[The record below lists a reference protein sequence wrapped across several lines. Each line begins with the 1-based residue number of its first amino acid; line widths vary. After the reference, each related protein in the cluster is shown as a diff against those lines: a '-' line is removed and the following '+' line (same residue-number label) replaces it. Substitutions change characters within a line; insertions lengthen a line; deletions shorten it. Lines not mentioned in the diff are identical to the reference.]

1 MPEDAP
7 IEFSAPPSRSEAE
20 MDMTPMVDVTFLL
33 LIFFMVTAAFT
44 MQKSFR
50 VPTPRPDQPSS
61 RARTV
66 DDFEQDPDFVIVR
79 IDEFNTF
86 HVAAA
91 SWDEEE
97 EAPSRQD
104 LLIKLRR
111 AKGAGGQGGATRL
124 LVMAHGDAAH
134 EKVVTAMDAGNDVGM
149 EEVKLV
155 TVEDDAL

>member
-1 MPEDAP
+1 M
-7 IEFSAPPSRSEAE
+7 SEQELPVSFGGKRNREETE

-50 VPTPRPDQPSS
+50 VPTPRPDQPSTS
-61 RARTV
+61 TKTV
-66 DDFEQDPDFVIVR
+66 EDFEEDKDFVVIR

-86 HVAAA
+86 NVSAA

-97 EAPSRQD
+97 EAPSPQD
-104 LLIKLRR
+104 LLIKLRKAR
-111 AKGAGGQGGATRL
+111 EADSATKL
-124 LVMAHGDAAH
+124 LVMAHGDASH
-134 EKVVTAMDAGNDVGM
+134 EKVVTAMDAGNEVGM

-155 TVEDDAL
+155 TVEDEF

>member
-1 MPEDAP
+1 MPSEPP
-7 IEFSAPPSRSEAE
+7 IDFSRPASDLESE

-50 VPTPRPDQPSS
+50 LPTPRQEQASS
-61 RARTV
+61 NPKSLE
-66 DDFEQDPDFVIVR
+66 DFEEDPAYVIVR
-79 IDEFNTF
+79 IDEYNTF

-91 SWDEEE
+91 SWDDEQ
-97 EAPSRQD
+97 EAPSTQD
-104 LLIKLRR
+104 LLIQLRR
-111 AKGAGGQGGATRL
+111 AREADRGATRL

-155 TVEDDAL
+155 TVEDDGY